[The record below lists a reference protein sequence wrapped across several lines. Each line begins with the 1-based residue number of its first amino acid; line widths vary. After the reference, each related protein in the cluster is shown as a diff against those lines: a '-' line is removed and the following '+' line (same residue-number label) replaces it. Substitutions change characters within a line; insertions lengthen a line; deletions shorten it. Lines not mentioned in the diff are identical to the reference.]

1 MIPVVRRFWG
11 TQSDL
16 CVFYR
21 SKTIIRKSKFTT
33 KPLTLL
39 LAGKSGSWRSKFTV
53 EQNDICDA
61 YLTENRKDMP
71 DLQLEY

>member
-1 MIPVVRRFWG
+1 MTYGYFIVAKLSFENKNL
-11 TQSDL
+11 QL
-16 CVFYR
+16 N
-21 SKTIIRKSKFTT
+21 IIH
-33 KPLTLL
+33 LL

-61 YLTENRKDMP
+61 YLSEHMKDMP